1 MSFARRYRVA
11 MLAAC
16 VGVAAGMVSWLG
28 DPSGGTAATTPPV
41 PGQQIESGTVRH
53 VVNRPGVG
61 TAFVVDRLG
70 SDRLSVTIH
79 GVAKTAPTEGEVTNP
94 AISESGM
101 VAWAED
107 QTSVKVWNPRTDEL
121 STLNRPASTSAV
133 FSPTFVSNRKLA
145 AVGQQPVSGVPGED
159 DGVNNLFEIGLDE
172 GAWRPLTFF
181 VGTSRDWTA
190 LRTPVTTSN
199 GEVLF
204 VRVHGDSQATTE
216 PVFEL
221 WTTSGGGAHRQA
233 ELPGEMYLAGL
244 SGDTLM
250 WNALSKTCDDWGL
263 FEGTPDG
270 LEQIGCGA
278 VLADPLGAVD
288 PDLQNEQSAD
298 FNAPPSD
305 LNAQPDRGDLAV
317 IVGDFPSREQA
328 AEVEARLSRASGQRV
343 VTHDSL
349 PHVVAPGAWVVVRP
363 VPSGMSAD
371 DALNDIRHELPAF
384 AEMSFIVSVGT
395 SE

>member
-1 MSFARRYRVA
+1 M
-11 MLAAC
+11 
-16 VGVAAGMVSWLG
+16 
-28 DPSGGTAATTPPV
+28 
-41 PGQQIESGTVRH
+41 
-53 VVNRPGVG
+53 
-61 TAFVVDRLG
+61 
-70 SDRLSVTIH
+70 
-79 GVAKTAPTEGEVTNP
+79 
-94 AISESGM
+94 
-101 VAWAED
+101 
-107 QTSVKVWNPRTDEL
+107 
-121 STLNRPASTSAV
+121 
-133 FSPTFVSNRKLA
+133 
-145 AVGQQPVSGVPGED
+145 
-159 DGVNNLFEIGLDE
+159 NNLFEIGLDE
-172 GAWRPLTFF
+172 GAWRPLTSF

-270 LEQIGCGA
+270 LEQVGCGA

-298 FNAPPSD
+298 FNSPPAD

-317 IVGDFPSREQA
+317 IVGDFPSKKQA

-343 VTHDSL
+343 VTHVSL

-384 AEMSFIVSVGT
+384 AEMSFVVSVGT